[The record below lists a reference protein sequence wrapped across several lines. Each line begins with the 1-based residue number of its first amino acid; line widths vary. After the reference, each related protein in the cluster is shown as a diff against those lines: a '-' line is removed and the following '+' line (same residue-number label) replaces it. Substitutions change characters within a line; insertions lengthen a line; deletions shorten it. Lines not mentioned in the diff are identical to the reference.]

1 MDEHNLIEL
10 AKSGDQEAFRALVE
24 THQAMVYNLAF
35 RMVANA
41 EDAADLTQEVFLSV
55 WRNLSSFQGK
65 SAFSTWLYRLT
76 TNAAIDFLR
85 KEKHRNTVSITVE
98 DEEGEH
104 ELDVPDETAS
114 PQQELERKELREA
127 VREGLARLSPDHR
140 QILLLRE
147 MEGLS
152 YQEIADVLDLE
163 EGTVKSRIARARLAL
178 RDYLQKTGNFSP
190 GEPS

>member
-10 AKSGDQEAFRALVE
+10 ARSGNQDAFRTLVE
-24 THQAMVYNLAF
+24 THQSMVYTLAY
-35 RMVANA
+35 RMVSNPD
-41 EDAADLTQEVFLSV
+41 DAADLTQEVFLSL

-65 SAFSTWLYRLT
+65 SALSTWLYRLT

-85 KEKHRNTVSITVE
+85 KQKRRPTISLTVEE
-98 DEEGEH
+98 DEEDR
-104 ELDVPDETAS
+104 ELDIPDKTAS
-114 PQQELERKELREA
+114 PQQELERQELRRA
-127 VREGLARLSPDHR
+127 VREGLSALSPDHR

-152 YQEIADVLDLE
+152 YQEIANILDLE

-178 RDYLQKTGNFSP
+178 RDYLLKTGNFSP
-190 GEPS
+190 GPTS